1 MTEGR
6 ILYDY
11 HFQPKKAVSA
21 PFLSRLRQACGKPWR
36 PHKIPYIVN
45 AVNIAGGFGR
55 ADIRAAAGGVGLN
68 LDYAYEYV
76 IYVRKKD
83 YQRAE
88 DLLRA
93 QIG

>member
-11 HFQPKKAVSA
+11 HFQPKRLFSSFSVKAQAS
-21 PFLSRLRQACGKPWR
+21 LREALAA
-36 PHKIPYIVN
+36 HKIPYIVN

-55 ADIRAAAGGVGLN
+55 ADIRAATGGVGLN

-76 IYVRKKD
+76 IYVRKRITSG
-83 YQRAE
+83 QRTC
-88 DLLRA
+88 
-93 QIG
+93 

>member
-11 HFQPKKAVSA
+11 HFQPKKAVQLL
-21 PFLSRLRQACGKPWR
+21 FC
-36 PHKIPYIVN
+36 H
-45 AVNIAGGFGR
+45 IAGGFGR

>member
-11 HFQPKKAVSA
+11 HFQPKKAVQ
-21 PFLSRLRQACGKPWR
+21 FLFCQGSGKPAGSLAA
-36 PHKIPYIVN
+36 HKIPYIVN

-55 ADIRAAAGGVGLN
+55 ADIRAAAGGAGLN

>member
-1 MTEGR
+1 MITIFNR
-6 ILYDY
+6 KRL
-11 HFQPKKAVSA
+11 FSSFSVKAQAS
-21 PFLSRLRQACGKPWR
+21 LREALAA
-36 PHKIPYIVN
+36 HKIPYIVN

-76 IYVRKKD
+76 RKKD

>member
-1 MTEGR
+1 MITIFNR
-6 ILYDY
+6 
-11 HFQPKKAVSA
+11 K
-21 PFLSRLRQACGKPWR
+21 RLFSSFSVKGSGKP
-36 PHKIPYIVN
+36 
-45 AVNIAGGFGR
+45 AGSPGGPQDSLYRQCGQYSRRLCR
-55 ADIRAAAGGVGLN
+55 ADIRAAAGGAGLN

>member
-11 HFQPKKAVSA
+11 HFQPKKAVQLLFCQGS
-21 PFLSRLRQACGKPWR
+21 GKPA
-36 PHKIPYIVN
+36 IPYIVN

-55 ADIRAAAGGVGLN
+55 ADIRAAAGGAGLN